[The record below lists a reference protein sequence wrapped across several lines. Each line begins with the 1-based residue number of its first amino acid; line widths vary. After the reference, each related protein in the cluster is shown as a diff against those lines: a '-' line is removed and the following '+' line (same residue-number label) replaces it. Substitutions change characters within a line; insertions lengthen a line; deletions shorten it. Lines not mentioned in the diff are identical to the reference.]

1 MSRLV
6 FPANPIESRVFA
18 LQAREQ
24 GRPCYGASLL
34 SADPWLSGPFEQVFA
49 LPHLSDDTFW
59 ARFEAL
65 VAEAGVREVISP
77 HPVVF
82 RHLKDRYS
90 EHLNVQFL
98 EGIVSQRLLLQLS
111 TQHAAHW
118 LAGQLARHWP
128 LLLRQPLPDAG
139 TLGRLLFHALQIGGQ
154 SDADKLLSL
163 AALMASAVPG
173 DVVEIGVFR
182 GRSLWMLAA
191 LARHYGV
198 GPVLG
203 VDPWFQQS
211 YDQNSPLVDFVQP
224 ALVPPADK
232 ELLACAALWPDFA
245 GQLNLIKAPSVAAES
260 RYAGRRVSHRVFGDT
275 TYSGQIS
282 VLHIDGNHAYEAVCA
297 DMAAWFPH
305 LAPGAWIIFDDYIW
319 RFGDGP
325 QRAADAWLLQH
336 PQQVAAAFGVDETLF
351 VRLHQP

>member
-1 MSRLV
+1 MHRLV
-6 FPANPIESRVFA
+6 FPANPVESLVFA

-24 GRPCYGASLL
+24 GRACYGASLL
-34 SADPWLSGPFEQVFA
+34 TADPWLSEAFEAVFA
-49 LPHLSDDTFW
+49 LPHLSDETFW
-59 ARFEAL
+59 TRFEAL
-65 VAEAGVREVISP
+65 VAEMGVAEVISP

-82 RHLKDRYS
+82 RHLKERYGQR
-90 EHLNVQFL
+90 LNVQFL

-111 TQHAAHW
+111 TQQASHW
-118 LAGQLARHWP
+118 LAGQLPAHWP
-128 LLLRQPLPDAG
+128 VPLRQALPDAQI
-139 TLGRLLFHALQIGGQ
+139 LGRLLFHALQIGGQ
-154 SDADKLLSL
+154 SDAEKLLSF

-232 ELLACAALWPDFA
+232 EQLACAALWPDFA
-245 GQLNLIKAPSVAAES
+245 GLLNLIKAPSVLAES
-260 RYAGRRVSHRVFGDT
+260 RYAGREISHSVFGQT

-325 QRAADAWLLQH
+325 QRAADAWLQQH
-336 PQQVAAAFGVDETLF
+336 ASQLAAAFVIGETLF
-351 VRLHQP
+351 VRLQQP